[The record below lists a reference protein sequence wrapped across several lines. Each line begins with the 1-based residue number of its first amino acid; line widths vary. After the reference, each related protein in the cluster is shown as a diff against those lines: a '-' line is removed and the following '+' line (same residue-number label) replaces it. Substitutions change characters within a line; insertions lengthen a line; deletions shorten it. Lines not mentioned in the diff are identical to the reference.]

1 MTISERS
8 VICPGCGAAN
18 LGDHPACLLCNAI
31 LPGAAQSVAAAEDFG
46 PQLFCTA
53 CGQRLKEG
61 RAFCGHC
68 GAQVGT

>member
-1 MTISERS
+1 MTVSERS
-8 VICPGCGAAN
+8 VICPGCGATN

-31 LPGAAQSVAAAEDFG
+31 LPDMANRGASETIG
-46 PQLFCTA
+46 PQIFCTA
-53 CGQRLKEG
+53 CGQRLKDG